1 VELAEYAALHES
13 RLVDSL
19 VAETGLPHADA
30 AAIAWDVVRRA
41 HERGTPAGTST
52 AATSTAATYAWLR
65 VAARHRA
72 LDELRARQGGPTG
85 SWDDAAAAA
94 DQALANA
101 LGKARVAALDGLSAD
116 EREVLRLRYVDGL
129 LPAAIAERLGTTTDA
144 VDARLDRARSGAAR
158 TLRRART
165 AARRRFALTRV
176 GAPAAGIAI
185 AVAGI
190 LALDFSGVT
199 TPGQQPRA
207 VRAAEPPTTISL
219 TGDDPAATAPHGTAA
234 APYGHATTTDGVTD
248 PADVALPTDPN
259 APDGGADKPPC
270 NGICTNKK
278 IADSVHVPLPQ
289 QARDAT
295 GRDDLEVDM
304 VVPVCSAIPA
314 RPPGEVARC
323 VPGSH

>member
-41 HERGTPAGTST
+41 HERGTPAAS
-52 AATSTAATYAWLR
+52 AAATYAWLR

-72 LDELRARQGGPTG
+72 LDELRARQGGPAG

-94 DQALANA
+94 DQALATA
-101 LGKARVAALDGLSAD
+101 LGTTRAATPLDGLSAD
-116 EREVLRLRYVDGL
+116 EREVLRLRYVEGL

-144 VDARLDRARSGAAR
+144 VDARLDRARSGAAHA
-158 TLRRART
+158 LRRARI

-176 GAPAAGIAI
+176 GAPAAGIALAI
-185 AVAGI
+185 AGI

-199 TPGQQPRA
+199 APTHQPRA
-207 VRAAEPPTTISL
+207 VQAVEPPTVLAL
-219 TGDDPAATAPHGTAA
+219 TGDDPAAVAPHGTAA
-234 APYGHATTTDGVTD
+234 APYSPAIATDGV
-248 PADVALPTDPN
+248 AVPTDVVGPTDSGT
-259 APDGGADKPPC
+259 PDGGDDGHAC

-304 VVPVCSAIPA
+304 VVPVCSSLPA